1 MGVINHTQCDQ
12 TVHFVSAGSAPSSRV
27 PRQRAGPRK
36 RAQRR
41 RWRLQRLSLV
51 GMVRAVAHESVVC
64 EVPTRFVISAYS
76 NRVLVVVTQADN
88 MGTLVSAAAKAAAR
102 PVAAS
107 ADVCDSNAHADPR
120 GVRQPSRCEQR
131 QLYHAST
138 SWPARR

>member
-12 TVHFVSAGSAPSSRV
+12 IVSSVRWKRPPRRDSAPGHASARGGRSR
-27 PRQRAGPRK
+27 AL
-36 RAQRR
+36 
-41 RWRLQRLSLV
+41 WFV

-138 SWPARR
+138 PWSARR

>member
-12 TVHFVSAGSAPSSRV
+12 TVSLHVRWKRPPPRRDSAPGHASARGGRSR
-27 PRQRAGPRK
+27 AL
-36 RAQRR
+36 
-41 RWRLQRLSLV
+41 WLV

-138 SWPARR
+138 PWSARR